1 MPANRLVDKFI
12 PFQVRR
18 KAILSVQNPVRLGRY
33 SELHPDIALF
43 VPREDFYA
51 EAHSGPVDVL
61 LLVEV
66 AESSAEC
73 DCEVK
78 VPLYARFGIREVWL
92 VDLESGHVEVY
103 RTPSPRGCKEE
114 TIQRRGGSLRPMALP
129 ESKIRVEKILVPQD

>member
-12 PFQVRR
+12 PLQVRR

-51 EAHSGPVDVL
+51 EAHSGPVDVP

-78 VPLYARFGIREVWL
+78 GPLYARFGIREVWL
-92 VDLESGHVEVY
+92 VDLESGPREGARRKRSRGAGDPFVPRPY
-103 RTPSPRGCKEE
+103 RN
-114 TIQRRGGSLRPMALP
+114 QRFG
-129 ESKIRVEKILVPQD
+129 